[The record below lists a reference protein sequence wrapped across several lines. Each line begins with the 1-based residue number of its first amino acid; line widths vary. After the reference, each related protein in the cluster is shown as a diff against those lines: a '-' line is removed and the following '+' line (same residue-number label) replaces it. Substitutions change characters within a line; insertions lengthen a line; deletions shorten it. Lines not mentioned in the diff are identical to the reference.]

1 MAEQKQIGVVIEAF
15 DLIKT
20 ISAKQGS
27 TALELQN
34 SLGLSRDKTFRL
46 LATLREVEIVEEC
59 GGGVYGLGKTMAKLW
74 AAYRSNLDREIDQ
87 RIKDKLETEVRGG

>member
-1 MAEQKQIGVVIEAF
+1 MTEQKQIGVVIEAF

-20 ISAKQGS
+20 ISAMSGA

-46 LATLREVEIVEEC
+46 LATLRGLGVVEEL
-59 GGGVYGLGKTMAKLW
+59 GDGRYGLGQTMSRLW
-74 AAYRSNLDREIDQ
+74 AGYRSYLDREID
-87 RIKDKLETEVRGG
+87 RLTKIKLDTEVGGA